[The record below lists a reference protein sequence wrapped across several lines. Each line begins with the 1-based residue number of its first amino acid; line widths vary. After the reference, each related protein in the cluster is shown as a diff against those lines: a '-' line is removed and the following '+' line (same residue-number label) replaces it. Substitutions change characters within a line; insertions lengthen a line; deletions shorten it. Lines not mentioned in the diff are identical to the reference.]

1 MGDKGKL
8 RVFRSRDDALIHLT
22 WDCVSTKSKTP
33 QEPEDL
39 IIFEGDCTAKLIPN
53 KPGRVFFLKF
63 RGDEENRK
71 MFWFQTG
78 DQKEDANKI
87 DNLNKV
93 LNNPSEIE
101 DEIDP
106 AGSRLAKSLPRHTG
120 IRGLEE
126 QIQQTDELL
135 DRLLNEHGLQN
146 AGVVPGFEHLD
157 ETRDEISQI
166 LEELKEIQGVGQ
178 VQISHDE
185 SEKEDEEE
193 QSSGKGSCED
203 SEELASEDNNSEV
216 ANSEDSINSEEE
228 TKETD

>member
-1 MGDKGKL
+1 MG
-8 RVFRSRDDALIHLT
+8 T
-22 WDCVSTKSKTP
+22 WEATFTKNKTP
-33 QEPEDL
+33 QDSEDF
-39 IIFEGDCTAKLIPN
+39 IIFEGDCQAKLIPN

-63 RGDEENRK
+63 QGNDSK
-71 MFWFQTG
+71 KLFWFQSG
-78 DQKEDANKI
+78 DQSKDAEKI
-87 DNLNKV
+87 KTLNKA
-93 LNNPSEIE
+93 LNETSEIE
-101 DEIDP
+101 EQIDP

-178 VQISHDE
+178 VQISYDE
-185 SEKEDEEE
+185 SEKDDEEE

-203 SEELASEDNNSEV
+203 SEELVSEDNNSEV
-216 ANSEDSINSEEE
+216 ANSEVANS
-228 TKETD
+228 

>member
-1 MGDKGKL
+1 M
-8 RVFRSRDDALIHLT
+8 
-22 WDCVSTKSKTP
+22 
-33 QEPEDL
+33 
-39 IIFEGDCTAKLIPN
+39 TAKKL
-53 KPGRVFFLKF
+53 
-63 RGDEENRK
+63 
-71 MFWFQTG
+71 FWFQSG
-78 DQKEDANKI
+78 DQSKDAEKI
-87 DNLNKV
+87 KTLNKA
-93 LNNPSEIE
+93 LNETSEIE
-101 DEIDP
+101 EQIDP

-203 SEELASEDNNSEV
+203 SEELVSEDNNSEVANSEV
-216 ANSEDSINSEEE
+216 ANSEDSINSEED
-228 TKETD
+228 TKETNEHKEYIRSIMDKYLNKENDS

>member
-1 MGDKGKL
+1 
-8 RVFRSRDDALIHLT
+8 LIHLT
-22 WDCVSTKSKTP
+22 WDCISTKSKTP

-63 RGDEENRK
+63 QGDEDNRK

-78 DQKEDANKI
+78 DKKEDANKI
-87 DNLNKV
+87 ENLNKV
-93 LNNPSEIE
+93 LNNPSELE

-135 DRLLNEHGLQN
+135 DRLINEHGLQH

-157 ETRDEISQI
+157 DTRNEIAEI
-166 LEELKEIQGVGQ
+166 LEELKSIQGVSKVSVDNGD
-178 VQISHDE
+178 SE
-185 SEKEDEEE
+185 SDAEEE
-193 QSSGKGSCED
+193 EKTEK
-203 SEELASEDNNSEV
+203 N
-216 ANSEDSINSEEE
+216 
-228 TKETD
+228 